1 MAHTHNRAYN
11 VFKFVHRTWNVFFIH
26 HDKKLCFIRR
36 IIILVSYCVRQVHL
50 SEHNADKTNNKHAYL
65 WLGVDRTAEDEI
77 HYACRRPMLVSLVVH
92 MRHALSIYVCEVR
105 DDHSSSSS
113 RMRQLL
119 PPRITSILLRSAR
132 ALHHRCMCVCSL
144 FLIVRPGAFGS
155 TQSTHTNNYTC
166 K

>member
-1 MAHTHNRAYN
+1 MECLLHSPRQKI
-11 VFKFVHRTWNVFFIH
+11 VF
-26 HDKKLCFIRR
+26 
-36 IIILVSYCVRQVHL
+36 YQ
-50 SEHNADKTNNKHAYL
+50 TNNNISFLLCAASSFIWTQCRQNKQQTRIFMIRSRSNGRGRDTL
-65 WLGVDRTAEDEI
+65 CMCMNVNS
-77 HYACRRPMLVSLVVH
+77 RRPMLVSLVVH